1 MAIIISILMSLG
13 IFSNSANTSNNA
25 HGLGKDIHKNNTEN
39 TTAIR
44 GGFDWDENH

>member
-13 IFSNSANTSNNA
+13 IFSNSANTSNTA

-39 TTAIR
+39 TTTIR
-44 GGFDWDENH
+44 GGVDWEESH

>member
-39 TTAIR
+39 TTTIR
-44 GGFDWDENH
+44 GNIEWDDNH